1 MRLGRRGVSEIV
13 VDGLTF
19 PEAPRWHDGKR
30 HGSPNFYTHRVLT
43 VDAAGHLE
51 IVVDVPQRPS
61 GLGWTPDGAL
71 LVVSM
76 LDHRLLRFDGGLPRV
91 VADLSAVATGPCND
105 MVVDAAGRADVGNFG
120 FDRHRGEQPR
130 TTWVRVDPDGSVVR
144 AADDLLFPN
153 GTVMTPDGRTLI
165 VAETFASRL
174 TVFDVGADGAL
185 SGRRLFA
192 RIEGCFPDGICRDAE
207 RAVWWPT
214 PGQPG
219 DPRALRRAGRPDD
232 LDRTPRSVRL
242 HAGRRRPTDPVRV
255 HQQGQRSRHGP
266 RDRPAHRGLPGR
278 RSRRRASLVSR
289 GPRPGPVARDVS
301 AVPWRSRD
309 GRTGSWPPDVSIST
323 AHRRRTG

>member
-1 MRLGRRGVSEIV
+1 MSRSGRRAWAGRPTGRCWSSRCSTTACSGSTAAFRVSSPIYR
-13 VDGLTF
+13 
-19 PEAPRWHDGKR
+19 RWR
-30 HGSPNFYTHRVLT
+30 RVPAT
-43 VDAAGHLE
+43 TW
-51 IVVDVPQRPS
+51 S
-61 GLGWTPDGAL
+61 WTPPAA
-71 LVVSM
+71 
-76 LDHRLLRFDGGLPRV
+76 RT
-91 VADLSAVATGPCND
+91 SAK
-105 MVVDAAGRADVGNFG
+105 FG

-219 DPRALRRAGRPDD
+219 DPRAPRRAGRPDD

-301 AVPWRSRD
+301 AVPWCSRD
-309 GRTGSWPPDVSIST
+309 GRTGSWPPDVSTST